1 MCLYKLKLIVKSE
14 IYTMIQNK
22 ILLGNNHAE
31 WSKAKKMVLRNLN
44 MFLLMSGFQN
54 PLSNIP
60 FCGRVLTIALD
71 FTQNF
76 KSLLTSSR
84 ELHADWTGTLFP
96 PPFCCTASV
105 LLSNQDVFHGTLTI
119 SCLTSTLPEL
129 FIKVNL
135 TCDTSMHFIF
145 AEKQICAWH
154 QQRQPVF
161 YIEHDLM
168 PRDPQG
174 PTRQHWAPQ
183 TVMYKLI

>member
-1 MCLYKLKLIVKSE
+1 MLSEARLKNGPQEFGHVSVDEWFPKS
-14 IYTMIQNK
+14 TRQHS
-22 ILLGNNHAE
+22 LL
-31 WSKAKKMVLRNLN
+31 WTSR
-44 MFLLMSGFQN
+44 
-54 PLSNIP
+54 
-60 FCGRVLTIALD
+60 RVLTKALD
-71 FTQNF
+71 FIEFKVSSSQVVESYTQIERE
-76 KSLLTSSR
+76 SCSHLL
-84 ELHADWTGTLFP
+84 FY
-96 PPFCCTASV
+96 CTASV

-154 QQRQPVF
+154 QQSQPVF